1 MFNDSFQTVW
11 KLTANLKEKFNEHW
25 LFPVQRFSQLSF
37 TFKEE
42 RLRFRRGVQQ
52 ILQFLSFP
60 TSSIQSNSDSIKIVK
75 IRLMHD

>member
-1 MFNDSFQTVW
+1 MG
-11 KLTANLKEKFNEHW
+11 EE
-25 LFPVQRFSQLSF
+25 RSQLSF

-42 RLRFRRGVQQ
+42 RLRFRRGEQ